1 MSLFTFPVISNRP
14 KTWSNLVSTP
24 TVHCFSLLLVTFW
37 TPTWRSGLGLPSLN
51 ISYDIAS
58 LPASSNI
65 FGYHWYTKSSCCS
78 LPRTEKKY
86 KHIVS
91 YFFICW
97 GKGFP
102 GQSACVL
109 HELWDA
115 LIPHPAP
122 FADLRLPSG
131 LGARIALSIFA
142 SWFHNPAYPL
152 DQNQKDPTGY
162 FS

>member
-78 LPRTEKKY
+78 LPRTVKKIQTY
-86 KHIVS
+86 SLLFLHMLRERLSWSIGLCPAWALRCSHSSSGTFCRFETPIRSWGSNRIVNFRFMIS
-91 YFFICW
+91 
-97 GKGFP
+97 
-102 GQSACVL
+102 
-109 HELWDA
+109 
-115 LIPHPAP
+115 
-122 FADLRLPSG
+122 
-131 LGARIALSIFA
+131 
-142 SWFHNPAYPL
+142 
-152 DQNQKDPTGY
+152 
-162 FS
+162 